1 MSIDW
6 KAAAKQHQAAYV
18 DDLTKLIAIE
28 SVRDDSKK
36 RLTRH
41 WDQDQQKHFR
51 PS

>member
-36 RLTRH
+36 TADAPLG
-41 WDQDQQKHFR
+41 
-51 PS
+51 PALPI